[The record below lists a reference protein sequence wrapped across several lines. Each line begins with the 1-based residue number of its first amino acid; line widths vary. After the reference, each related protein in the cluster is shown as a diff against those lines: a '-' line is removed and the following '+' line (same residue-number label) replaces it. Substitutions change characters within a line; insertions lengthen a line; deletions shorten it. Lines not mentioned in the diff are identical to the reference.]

1 MNTSPEDGVYSYTK
15 KKKKK
20 GFFDSLK
27 EGYSNP
33 IGFRKQ
39 HSEIFEVRLEDSRR
53 VPIQNI

>member
-1 MNTSPEDGVYSYTK
+1 MVYIHTQK
-15 KKKKK
+15 TKKKK

>member
-1 MNTSPEDGVYSYTK
+1 MVYIHTQK
-15 KKKKK
+15 RKKK